1 MAPRTSNTTRK
12 QAQETPRQQTGPEQ
26 PPAAEKNAARTMS
39 EEHRDAL
46 RSGREETRIVRAYLE
61 ALEQHR
67 PRRGP
72 KRDAEKLRARI
83 ERIDDE
89 LPGAGRL
96 ESLTL
101 HQERLDLESEI
112 ADLERRGEIGELEE
126 EFVKVAAAYSARRG
140 ISPQA
145 WLAVGV
151 SKQTLRK
158 AGIGA
163 S

>member
-1 MAPRTSNTTRK
+1 
-12 QAQETPRQQTGPEQ
+12 
-26 PPAAEKNAARTMS
+26 MS

-83 ERIDDE
+83 KRIDDE

-101 HQERLDLESEI
+101 HQERLDLEREI
-112 ADLERRGEIGELEE
+112 AELGRRGEIGDLEE
-126 EFVKVAAAYSARRG
+126 EFVKVAAAYSTRRG

-158 AGIGA
+158 AGIGT